1 MLPKRSGVA
10 VVCLALAGA
19 LDGQQP
25 APTPPEQH
33 VVAPSLPDQKN
44 SESTVRP
51 SGAMRTD
58 AAGWVVT
65 GSGQCPGRR
74 APQASARGAA
84 AAPAPAPQGAVQ
96 APPAAGPSGPAVVET
111 AHITLRGTVKAY
123 EPRKSITIV
132 EASGRERIV
141 PLAPKASVY
150 EGARAGD
157 KVCLRIPLQGPGDG
171 KSADRIE
178 RQKTTAPPK
187 SKFSQAQ
194 SPSN

>member
-1 MLPKRSGVA
+1 MPPKLSGVA
-10 VVCLALAGA
+10 LACLTLAGA
-19 LDGQQP
+19 LVGQQP
-25 APTPPEQH
+25 APAPPEQH

-44 SESTVRP
+44 KESTVRP

-84 AAPAPAPQGAVQ
+84 GIPAPSAQSPVQ
-96 APPAAGPSGPAVVET
+96 APSAVGPSGPAVVEA
-111 AHITLRGTVKAY
+111 AHITLRGTLKAY
-123 EPRKSITIV
+123 DPGKSITIV
-132 EASGRERIV
+132 EASGRERRV
-141 PLAPKASVY
+141 PLAPKASAY

-157 KVCLRIPLQGPGDG
+157 KVCLRIPLQEPGDG
-171 KSADRIE
+171 RSADRIE